1 MRKIFI
7 MLLCATLLFSLCA
20 CKQNQSNIQVPV
32 NFYYCRDEIAY
43 NTSDAVIA
51 AEIHEGIGFGADPDK
66 MLRSYLEGPDSNS
79 LVSVISAETELV
91 SVQIVDDTAYV
102 TFSDDFSQLSGV
114 KLTTA
119 CSCVTLT
126 LNAFSG
132 VNSVH
137 VSAETELLDNKEEI
151 IINTS
156 DIILLDDEGKE

>member
-1 MRKIFI
+1 MRKIFT
-7 MLLCATLLFSLCA
+7 MLLCAALLLSLCA
-20 CKQNQSNIQVPV
+20 CKKNQSNIQEPV
-32 NFYYCRDEIAY
+32 NFYYCRDEITY

-51 AEIHEGIGFGADPDK
+51 AEIHEGIGFDADPDK

-79 LVSVISAETELV
+79 LVSVISAETKLV

-102 TFSDDFSQLSGV
+102 TLSDDFSQLSGV

-137 VSAETELLDNKEEI
+137 ISAETELLDNKEEI
-151 IINTS
+151 IISTS